1 MTYGTLLS
9 TRARTTLLALL
20 LATAGLAPAAA
31 QAPAAKELTWKVQST
46 WPQANLL
53 HELPLIMAKAI
64 DEMSGGRLKMNVMA
78 AGMIVPPFEVL
89 DAVHKNVLD
98 AAHSWPGYWTGKN
111 MAAGLFGPP
120 PAGPFGLGRDEF
132 LSWLH
137 VGGGIELYNELLQKE
152 LKLNVVAFF
161 TTTLCYWEAFGWFRK
176 PFESLA
182 DLRKMKFRTSGLG
195 PADAAQHGRARPCRC
210 RAVRLSR
217 PSSAAPSTAP
227 SGQSRATTYSWDSTT
242 SPNTTTCPTCANP
255 RAVQEFLINKTKWDE
270 LPADLK
276 AIVKNAL
283 LAEIMRMNNASI
295 DLESKAADRAGREAR
310 RKDHAHA
317 GRGAQ
322 GTADRQSTRCSRRS
336 RARTRSSPR
345 FSRRSASLPSASSRM
360 PPRFV
365 PARASGGALL
375 ALKQQLR
382 SRPEQAIQ
390 LRNLRMGRQCD
401 CLFGDRADSAA
412 PARPPVSSAAGWQR
426 RPRYPE
432 PAT

>member
-1 MTYGTLLS
+1 MRPARVLSSFLRCTLPSIVLI
-9 TRARTTLLALL
+9 
-20 LATAGLAPAAA
+20 ATDLAPTAA

-53 HELPLIMAKAI
+53 HESPLIMAKAI
-64 DEMSGGRLKMNVMA
+64 EEMSGGRLKMNVMA

-120 PAGPFGLGRDEF
+120 PAGPFGLGREEF

-137 VGGGIELYNELLQKE
+137 SGGGMELYNELLQKE

-195 PADAAQHGRARPCRC
+195 LQMMRQMGVSAVQMPGGEVIPALERGTIDGAEWAI
-210 RAVRLSR
+210 
-217 PSSAAPSTAP
+217 PSHDILMGFQNVTKYYYMPDMRQP
-227 SGQSRATTYSWDSTT
+227 PGI
-242 SPNTTTCPTCANP
+242 
-255 RAVQEFLINKTKWDE
+255 QEFLINKTRWDE
-270 LPADLK
+270 LPADIK

-295 DLESKAADRAGREAR
+295 DLESKAAKELIEKHGVKIMRTPEEVLKAQLTAIDKVYDEEAAKNPFFAKVLASQREFAQR
-310 RKDHAHA
+310 VVPHA
-317 GRGAQ
+317 AQ
-322 GTADRQSTRCSRRS
+322 
-336 RARTRSSPR
+336 
-345 FSRRSASLPSASSRM
+345 
-360 PPRFV
+360 
-365 PARASGGALL
+365 
-375 ALKQQLR
+375 
-382 SRPEQAIQ
+382 I
-390 LRNLRMGRQCD
+390 
-401 CLFGDRADSAA
+401 
-412 PARPPVSSAAGWQR
+412 RPPLERAVEHYWQK
-426 RPRYPE
+426 
-432 PAT
+432 